1 MLVHW
6 INIDFSLVNQ
16 DAGIMV
22 LVGYMVVF
30 LSLVSVYLVFRYVVP
45 FLLRIRWKDIF
56 RSVKENG
63 RETQKKTES
72 EISGEVNAAISMAL
86 YMYFN
91 ELHDEES
98 NVITIR
104 KVARTYSPWSSKIYN
119 MRNLTR

>member
-1 MLVHW
+1 MCLQW
-6 INIDFSLVNQ
+6 INIDFSLIDQ
-16 DAGIMV
+16 EAGIMV
-22 LVGYMVVF
+22 LVGYLVVF
-30 LSLVSVYLVFRYVVP
+30 LALVMVYFVFRYLVP
-45 FLLRIRWKDIF
+45 QILNARLKSLFKKKKAEGGGTY
-56 RSVKENG
+56 SEN
-63 RETQKKTES
+63 

-104 KVARTYSPWSSKIYN
+104 KVRKPYSPWSSKIYN